1 MNQNLLS
8 FIIGYLI
15 VINIV
20 SISLVWLNVKTDI
33 IKIKDKTLNWILV
46 IISLLGGFIGTLVGA
61 EMMGYKRESKIFKRL
76 IPFLVFVEI
85 FIILYLYAKK

>member
-61 EMMGYKRESKIFKRL
+61 EMMGYNIKEKAK
-76 IPFLVFVEI
+76 
-85 FIILYLYAKK
+85 YLKG